1 MGDAKNMPRIEL
13 LQGTLAM
20 LILKAL
26 ERGASHGYQIAR
38 TIEFATDDVLRV
50 EEGSLYPALHRMQQR
65 RWIRA
70 KWGRSENNRKA
81 KYYELTK
88 VGRAQL
94 ENQTAD
100 WERYAT
106 AVEQML
112 QSRWDPA

>member
-1 MGDAKNMPRIEL
+1 MNASRIDL

-26 ERGASHGYQIAR
+26 QRGAAHGYQIAR
-38 TIEFATDDVLRV
+38 TIETTTDDVLRV
-50 EEGSLYPALHRMQQR
+50 EEGSLYPALHRMEQR

-70 KWGRSENNRKA
+70 KWGLSENNRKA

-88 VGRAQL
+88 KGQAQL

-100 WERYAT
+100 WERYSA
-106 AVEQML
+106 AVAQML
-112 QSRWDPA
+112 HSR

>member
-1 MGDAKNMPRIEL
+1 MQRIDL
-13 LQGTLAM
+13 LQGTLDM

-26 ERGASHGYQIAR
+26 EQGASHGYRIAR
-38 TIEFATDDVLRV
+38 IIETTTDDVLRV

-88 VGRAQL
+88 SGRAQL
-94 ENQTAD
+94 RHQAAD
-100 WERYAT
+100 WERYAG
-106 AVEQML
+106 AVAQML
-112 QSRWDPA
+112 QAKWESM